1 MVVLQRQQQR
11 TGAVECRSYY
21 RRRRRLK
28 AGGRGGSEFSSK
40 RAPLSLCPP
49 PPPSSSSP
57 PCALL
62 LLPPVSLSVATGSVA
77 SWWFDLFLP
86 GAGNPEE
93 GRDCGVSPLITL
105 VGLFFLLCVGLVSVN
120 ISFYTLEN
128 SFVSCSTFGQA
139 MVKTRIVASRRLRA
153 QVKKHQ
159 PSRRQSPF
167 TPRLREL
174 NSGDAPWEVCCNQSK
189 LLSSWSPSSSHHQ
202 VKGSLCFY
210 IDSVSLFLLSV
221 CVRFCCCRRGAAV
234 VDSMMRRGNHLRH
247 KVDLVLEL

>member
-1 MVVLQRQQQR
+1 MLQRQQQR

-49 PPPSSSSP
+49 PSSSSSP

-93 GRDCGVSPLITL
+93 GRECGVSPLITL

-210 IDSVSLFLLSV
+210 IDSVSLF
-221 CVRFCCCRRGAAV
+221 CCLFAFGSAV
-234 VDSMMRRGNHLRH
+234 VEEEQQLSTR
-247 KVDLVLEL
+247 